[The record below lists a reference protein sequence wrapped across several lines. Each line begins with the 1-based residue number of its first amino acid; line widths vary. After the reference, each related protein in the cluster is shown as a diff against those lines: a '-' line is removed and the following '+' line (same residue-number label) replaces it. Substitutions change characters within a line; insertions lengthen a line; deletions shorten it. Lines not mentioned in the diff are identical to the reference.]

1 MSKTQEKAE
10 GFTRQVIGQ
19 MIGDDLLVQEGKELE
34 QKANQEDTSENVT
47 GNGSSRRES
56 GPGNRPPAKTKATAE
71 RSDHSSLASTRAGA
85 LT

>member
-34 QKANQEDTSENVT
+34 QKAKEEDKDENVAKQ
-47 GNGSSRRES
+47 
-56 GPGNRPPAKTKATAE
+56 RPQPSKE
-71 RSDHSSLASTRAGA
+71 RSPQPPSRKDKGKG
-85 LT
+85 

>member
-47 GNGSSRRES
+47 GQRQQPSRERS
-56 GPGNRPPAKTKATAE
+56 RQPPARKDE
-71 RSDHSSLASTRAGA
+71 SNG
-85 LT
+85 

>member
-34 QKANQEDTSENVT
+34 QKANEEDNSENVT
-47 GNGSSRRES
+47 GQRHEPS
-56 GPGNRPPAKTKATAE
+56 KE
-71 RSDHSSLASTRAGA
+71 RSRQPPSLKDKGND
-85 LT
+85 